1 MSFDY
6 NKWEEEL
13 RPKVE
18 AHEFAFDAS
27 AWEQMEEL
35 LGEGGGTM
43 APKDKIPP
51 KSGRLYGW
59 IFKGL
64 VLTIIG
70 ILCWWILLMNNEK
83 EVSLS
88 SFNVTETLNALP
100 STNQTPP
107 ENAPN
112 IVAAGSTTNPDFRQL
127 LPANTI
133 KTEKA
138 TPESTNPLPPL
149 ARQEIAPEEEAFVDR
164 SAAYLTLPL
173 MNDTAIPLLPSSL
186 EEELPTIILN
196 RQKRKRDR
204 RTLYPDVIERY

>member
-13 RPKVE
+13 RSKVE

-27 AWEQMEEL
+27 AWEQMDEL
-35 LGEGGGTM
+35 LDQGGGTM

-51 KSGRLYGW
+51 KSGRWYGW

-70 ILCWWILLMNNEK
+70 VLCWWILQMNNEK

-88 SFNVTETLNALP
+88 SFNVTETLIAIPL
-100 STNQTPP
+100 TNQTPP

-133 KTEKA
+133 KIEKT
-138 TPESTNPLPPL
+138 TPETTNSLPPL
-149 ARQEIAPEEEAFVDR
+149 TKQEISPEEEAFVDR

-173 MNDTAIPLLPSSL
+173 MNDTAIPLLPSLL
-186 EEELPTIILN
+186 EEELPAPVLN
-196 RQKRKRDR
+196 SHKRKRDR
-204 RTLYPDVIERY
+204 RTLYPDVIEKY

>member
-35 LGEGGGTM
+35 LGENGGTM

-51 KSGRLYGW
+51 KSGRWYGW

-64 VLTIIG
+64 SLSIIG
-70 ILCWWILLMNNEK
+70 VLCWWILRTNNENTVK
-83 EVSLS
+83 LS
-88 SFNVTETLNALP
+88 SFNVAVTYTDIP
-100 STNQTPP
+100 STNQTNP

-133 KTEKA
+133 KTKKA
-138 TPESTNPLPPL
+138 TPETSYPRPPL
-149 ARQEIAPEEEAFVDR
+149 TNQEIAPEEEALVDR
-164 SAAYLTLPL
+164 SSAYLTPPL
-173 MNDTAIPLLPSSL
+173 MNDTAIPLLPSL
-186 EEELPTIILN
+186 LDEKLPTPILN
-196 RQKRKRDR
+196 RHKRKRDR

>member
-18 AHEFAFDAS
+18 AHEFAFDPS
-27 AWEQMEEL
+27 AWEQMDEL

-43 APKDKIPP
+43 APKDKLPP

-70 ILCWWILLMNNEK
+70 VLCWWMLRTNNENT
-83 EVSLS
+83 VSLS
-88 SFNVTETLNALP
+88 SFNVTETLTDLP
-100 STNQTPP
+100 SENQTPP

-112 IVAAGSTTNPDFRQL
+112 IVEAGSTTNLNDRL
-127 LPANTI
+127 SLSANTP
-133 KTEKA
+133 KLVEA
-138 TPESTNPLPPL
+138 TPEPVNISPTTTSKETL
-149 ARQEIAPEEEAFVDR
+149 PEEAPLLDR
-164 SAAYLTLPL
+164 SAAYFTPPLTPK
-173 MNDTAIPLLPSSL
+173 TTIPLLPSLLDDGLST
-186 EEELPTIILN
+186 PVLN
-196 RQKRKRDR
+196 SQKRKRDR